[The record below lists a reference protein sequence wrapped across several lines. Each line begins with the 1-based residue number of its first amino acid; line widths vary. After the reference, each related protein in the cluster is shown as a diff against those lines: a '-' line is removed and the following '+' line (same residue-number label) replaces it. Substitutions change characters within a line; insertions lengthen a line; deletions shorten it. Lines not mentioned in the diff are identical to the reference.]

1 MHCPRKLRCV
11 DPLAIGVLFGAFGV
25 VGCGGPQ
32 ATVSG
37 CITCEGKPVTGVVL
51 FSSKGDSAGG
61 VHQSVSAPLSPTGN
75 YTLQLNGVGK
85 YMVVVTP
92 SDVVL
97 RPKAGSFDY
106 PCDRTPKE
114 FDIAA
119 GNNDVTIELPK
130 RSR

>member
-1 MHCPRKLRCV
+1 MFRPRRIRFG
-11 DPLAIGVLFGAFGV
+11 DRLAIGVLIGTFGV

-37 CITCEGKPVTGVVL
+37 CITCQSKPVSGVVL
-51 FSSKGDSAGG
+51 FSSKEAGS
-61 VHQSVSAPLSPTGN
+61 VHESVSAALSPTGN

-85 YMVVVTP
+85 YVVVVTP

-97 RPKAGSFDY
+97 RPKAGSPDY
-106 PCDRTPKE
+106 PCDRSPRE
-114 FDIAA
+114 IEIVA
-119 GNNDVTIELPK
+119 GNNDVTIDLPK